1 MALASSQKTISLIK
15 RNNFETSW
23 QFFLS
28 ELPSF
33 FGNRIKLESHK
44 KVYENEDFCN
54 VIMPPKGTKIL
65 EVNQYKISDKA
76 PFIVY
81 ADLECIIEKIDG
93 YKNNPENSSTTK
105 ASKYIPSGFSISMM
119 YTEVKIQ

>member
-1 MALASSQKTISLIK
+1 MVLSSSQKTISIIK

-33 FGNRIKLESHK
+33 FGNRKKLESHK

-54 VIMPPKGTKIL
+54 VIMPPKGTKRL
-65 EVNQYKISDKA
+65 EFNQYKISDKA

-81 ADLECIIEKIDG
+81 ADLESIIEKIDG